1 MDRRTKDGNKVL
13 NQVIKES
20 MKEII
25 AKVSEEMNIR
35 IVNGVISADHLYILV
50 SIPPNI
56 AVSEFVQRA
65 KALNSLRIQLEFPE
79 LKKRYWGKHCWGRG
93 YFSTTSG
100 HITDEVIN
108 EYINNHTEAHKPT
121 SISNIRLG

>member
-1 MDRRTKDGNKVL
+1 MSSLIR
-13 NQVIKES
+13 
-20 MKEII
+20 EII
-25 AKVSEEMNIR
+25 AQVSEEMNIR
-35 IVNGVISADHLYILV
+35 IVNGVITSDHIYILV

-56 AVSEFVQRA
+56 AVSEFAQRA
-65 KALNSLRIQLEFPE
+65 NGRTSPTIQPAFPE
-79 LKKRYWGKHCWGRG
+79 LKKRYWGQHFWGRV

-121 SISNIRLG
+121 SISNIRLE

>member
-1 MDRRTKDGNKVL
+1 
-13 NQVIKES
+13 S
-20 MKEII
+20 
-25 AKVSEEMNIR
+25 
-35 IVNGVISADHLYILV
+35 DHLHILV

-65 KALNSLRIQLEFPE
+65 KGRTSRRIQQEFPE
-79 LKKRYWGKHCWGRG
+79 LKKRYWGKHFCGRG

-121 SISNIRLG
+121 SSSNIRLDKLYLKLYGPPGSYHQPPGSHPVVV